1 MLQVEYVRKRYHKD
15 ILCSPVLMLNFCPD
29 LLSEPLELHK
39 ATRELLF
46 LIDRSGSM
54 SGNNI
59 RRVKAGCSGRQT
71 NKHLN
76 VEAYVLICCFVV
88 LSGSHGG
95 GPEEPSL
102 WHNAKHCGLWD
113 HHETSVQLQQALH

>member
-1 MLQVEYVRKRYHKD
+1 
-15 ILCSPVLMLNFCPD
+15 MLNFCPD

-59 RRVKAGCSGRQT
+59 HRVKAGCREQR
-71 NKHLN
+71 NILLYNLN
-76 VEAYVLICCFVV
+76 VEAHIELTLACLSFVV
-88 LSGSHGG
+88 SSGSHGR
-95 GPEEPSL
+95 GPEEPTFWYS
-102 WHNAKHCGLWD
+102 AKHRGLWD
-113 HHETSVQLQQALH
+113 HHQTSVQLQQALH